1 MQDRLTEINRKND
14 FQKSEV
20 AIDIEDENEG
30 AGFMPEFF
38 DEVGQIKTLISLIRL
53 NIKSIQEAY
62 NKQVWGSI
70 DSPKN
75 QKELEQLLEATNTAA
90 NQVRTRLNK
99 MKQENSKLP
108 AENPQKKNSN
118 KHALNTFE

>member
-1 MQDRLTEINRKND
+1 MQDRLTEINRKNAV
-14 FQKSEV
+14 QKSDV
-20 AIDIEDENEG
+20 AIDIDDENDG

-70 DSPKN
+70 DSPK
-75 QKELEQLLEATNTAA
+75 KSE
-90 NQVRTRLNK
+90 RT
-99 MKQENSKLP
+99 
-108 AENPQKKNSN
+108 
-118 KHALNTFE
+118 